1 MCEIVKLIY
10 RSGLTHWK
18 ILSNSSRKW
27 SNSKSWTSTYLHS
40 LSTLKYAKSWFAR
53 GNLLTDNLQKSRD
66 QGKELPTEKIALQN
80 RKEEPKN
87 AEGMSVGV
95 EENVYMDGSKY
106 L

>member
-1 MCEIVKLIY
+1 MDKYFFAFTEKSNKKTCFKGY
-10 RSGLTHWK
+10 LTIRLNGPK
-18 ILSNSSRKW
+18 DLAAF
-27 SNSKSWTSTYLHS
+27 
-40 LSTLKYAKSWFAR
+40 STLKYAKSWFAR

-66 QGKELPTEKIALQN
+66 EGKELPTEKIALQN

-95 EENVYMDGSKY
+95 EENVYMDGSKF

>member
-1 MCEIVKLIY
+1 M
-10 RSGLTHWK
+10 
-18 ILSNSSRKW
+18 
-27 SNSKSWTSTYLHS
+27 HS
-40 LSTLKYAKSWFAR
+40 LRNRTKKSCFKGYLTIRLNGPKDLAAFSTLKYAKSWFAR